1 MYITQ
6 ISVRSLCISAKQLRP
21 VDGENTGNT
30 SPSSILHPQH
40 IHLVV
45 VEHMVQFLI
54 VSNGIRHGS
63 SWYLASGR
71 IAFAFSSQYRL
82 IKVQPI
88 LCAQHPRDAT
98 ASQKCTNCE
107 LIFEFE
113 CPRIQIQK
121 KFMCIRSTQKNMRIY
136 NYTWTKFHFH
146 ARAPRICHLYF
157 DFQGFVYYTLVYL
170 FTKWFLWKFVEEK
183 ITKKF
188 WKYGIFSFFWKWL
201 KFKTC

>member
-1 MYITQ
+1 MLIYSFFPCVLPEMGGMGGWNDKSFPHFSYRSSSTCAFYQTHNIFHFERMYITQ

-21 VDGENTGNT
+21 VDGEHTGNT

-88 LCAQHPRDAT
+88 
-98 ASQKCTNCE
+98 
-107 LIFEFE
+107 
-113 CPRIQIQK
+113 
-121 KFMCIRSTQKNMRIY
+121 FMCSASKGRN
-136 NYTWTKFHFH
+136 
-146 ARAPRICHLYF
+146 C
-157 DFQGFVYYTLVYL
+157 
-170 FTKWFLWKFVEEK
+170 
-183 ITKKF
+183 
-188 WKYGIFSFFWKWL
+188 FSEMHKLRTDIWIWMS
-201 KFKTC
+201 